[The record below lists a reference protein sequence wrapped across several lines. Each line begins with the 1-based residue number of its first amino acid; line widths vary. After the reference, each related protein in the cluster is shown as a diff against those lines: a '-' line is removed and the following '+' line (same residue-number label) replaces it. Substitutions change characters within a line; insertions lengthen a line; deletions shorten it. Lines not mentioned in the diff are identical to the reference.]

1 MNKQARRPRYT
12 GYDSVD
18 AEATAELCREVVQAL
33 VDADADALAD
43 ALARAWVWG
52 GARGRSEVRRLLR
65 EPSVRALLPEWQPP
79 RGDNPLRTREG
90 VAYSSAAAV
99 RAAAKASRAQRP
111 HIHGRD
117 CRKAWTR
124 AAEAR
129 QKPQRRRRDSG
140 GECCPA

>member
-18 AEATAELCREVVQAL
+18 ADVTGELCRKVVQAL

-52 GARGRSEVRRLLR
+52 GPRGRSEVRRLLR
-65 EPSVRALLPEWQPP
+65 EPSVIALLPDWQPP
-79 RGDNPLRTREG
+79 RGDSPLRTREG
-90 VAYSSAAAV
+90 AAYSSAAAV
-99 RAAAKASRAQRP
+99 RAAAKSSRTQRP

-124 AAEAR
+124 AAEER
-129 QKPQRRRRDSG
+129 QKPQRRRRD
-140 GECCPA
+140 